1 MATPVQNGGK
11 IMTEE
16 EIENL
21 IYRLDVSLRNDW
33 GVTKDERSRMRA
45 LIYESRDAIRNLSN
59 QKQQPVRKVPV
70 RPDAG

>member
-1 MATPVQNGGK
+1 MATPVPSGEK

-33 GVTKDERSRMRA
+33 GVTKNERSRMRA

-59 QKQQPVRKVPV
+59 EKQQPVRKVPV

>member
-1 MATPVQNGGK
+1 MVIPVPNGGK
-11 IMTEE
+11 TMTEE

-59 QKQQPVRKVPV
+59 EKQQPVRKVPV

>member
-1 MATPVQNGGK
+1 MATQVPNGGK

-45 LIYESRDAIRNLSN
+45 LIYESRDAIRILSN
-59 QKQQPVRKVPV
+59 QKQQPVRKVLV

>member
-1 MATPVQNGGK
+1 MMIPVPNGGK
-11 IMTEE
+11 TMTEE

-59 QKQQPVRKVPV
+59 EKQQPVRKVPV

>member
-1 MATPVQNGGK
+1 MVIPVQNGGK
-11 IMTEE
+11 TMTEE

-59 QKQQPVRKVPV
+59 EKQQPVREVPILS
-70 RPDAG
+70 DEG

>member
-1 MATPVQNGGK
+1 MATPVPSGEK

-21 IYRLDVSLRNDW
+21 IYRLEISVRNDW
-33 GVTKDERSRMRA
+33 GVSKDERSRMRA
-45 LIYESRDAIRNLSN
+45 LIYESRDAIRILSN
-59 QKQQPVRKVPV
+59 EKQQPVRKVPV

>member
-1 MATPVQNGGK
+1 MATPVPSGEK

-33 GVTKDERSRMRA
+33 GVTKNERSRMRA
-45 LIYESRDAIRNLSN
+45 LLYESRDAIRKLSN
-59 QKQQPVRKVPV
+59 EKQQPVRKVPV

>member
-1 MATPVQNGGK
+1 MATPVPNGEK

-33 GVTKDERSRMRA
+33 GVTKNERSRMRA
-45 LIYESRDAIRNLSN
+45 LLYESRDAIRKLSN
-59 QKQQPVRKVPV
+59 EKQQPVRKVPV
-70 RPDAG
+70 RPNAG

>member
-1 MATPVQNGGK
+1 MATPVPNGEK

-45 LIYESRDAIRNLSN
+45 LLYESRDAIRKLSN
-59 QKQQPVRKVPV
+59 EKQQPVRKVPV

>member
-45 LIYESRDAIRNLSN
+45 LLYESRDAIRKLSN
-59 QKQQPVRKVPV
+59 EKQQPVRKVPV

>member
-1 MATPVQNGGK
+1 MATLVPNGEK
-11 IMTEE
+11 TMTEE

-33 GVTKDERSRMRA
+33 GVTKNERSRMRA
-45 LIYESRDAIRNLSN
+45 LLYESRDAIRKLSN
-59 QKQQPVRKVPV
+59 EKQQPVRKVPV

>member
-1 MATPVQNGGK
+1 MATQVPNGGK

-33 GVTKDERSRMRA
+33 GVTKNERSRMRA
-45 LIYESRDAIRNLSN
+45 LLYESRDAIRKLSN
-59 QKQQPVRKVPV
+59 EKQQPVRKVPV

>member
-1 MATPVQNGGK
+1 MATPVPSGEK

-21 IYRLDVSLRNDW
+21 IYRLEISVRNDW
-33 GVTKDERSRMRA
+33 GVSKDERSRMRA
-45 LIYESRDAIRNLSN
+45 LLYESRDAIRKLSN
-59 QKQQPVRKVPV
+59 EKQQPVRKVPV

>member
-1 MATPVQNGGK
+1 MAIPVPNGGK
-11 IMTEE
+11 TMTEE

>member
-45 LIYESRDAIRNLSN
+45 LIYESRDAIRILSN
-59 QKQQPVRKVPV
+59 EKQQPVREVPV

>member
-1 MATPVQNGGK
+1 MVILGQNGGK
-11 IMTEE
+11 TMTEE

-59 QKQQPVRKVPV
+59 EKQQPVRKVPV

>member
-1 MATPVQNGGK
+1 MVIRDQRGGK
-11 IMTEE
+11 TMTEE

-59 QKQQPVRKVPV
+59 EKQQPVRKVPV

>member
-21 IYRLDVSLRNDW
+21 IYRLEISVRNDW
-33 GVTKDERSRMRA
+33 GVSKDERSRMRA
-45 LIYESRDAIRNLSN
+45 LLYESRDAIRKLSN
-59 QKQQPVRKVPV
+59 EKQQPVRKVSV

>member
-11 IMTEE
+11 TMTEE

-59 QKQQPVRKVPV
+59 EKQQPVRKVPV

>member
-1 MATPVQNGGK
+1 MATPVPNGGK

-33 GVTKDERSRMRA
+33 GVTKNERSRMRA
-45 LIYESRDAIRNLSN
+45 LLYESRDAIRKLSN
-59 QKQQPVRKVPV
+59 EKQQPVRKVPV